1 MLYKENRIRKNFE
14 FSYIY
19 RKSRKIS
26 TDYFTLYIINKGEK
40 VKVGF
45 SVSRKNIGKAVQRNK
60 IKRRLS
66 EIIRLRCY
74 CLKPVKMII
83 QPKCK
88 IQDLSFKEIE
98 KSLDDTFRKYNLF
111 I

>member
-1 MLYKENRIRKNFE
+1 MLYRENRIRKNFE

-19 RKSRKIS
+19 RKSRKIT
-26 TDYFTLYIINKGEK
+26 TDYFILYVLNKGDN

-88 IQDLSFKEIE
+88 IQDLSYKDTEKFLDNTFK
-98 KSLDDTFRKYNLF
+98 KYNLY